1 MMDKLDIAQRAGVT
15 DSTHQFL
22 HYEPE
27 LLTERDGFNAFV
39 RRERKK
45 PALADCA
52 PLGTEVTDT
61 DPRMIY
67 HGEMIPVMTP
77 DVAQGIKDARRTL
90 RTNRF
95 RPLGKRMSM
104 IIDGCAGKSVLLLQ
118 IGRAYQGLL
127 ETERRPDSVWTPV
140 VHINVPPRCE
150 SNLDWSLPFADF
162 FGMDHTLNIEK
173 RNYRS
178 TDMTE
183 PVVHHMKESRT
194 SLILIDGVDRIHDSE
209 LSTAF
214 DYFDSLQARLR
225 VSIIY
230 CGRDATDIV
239 NEGLRRHGR
248 SGRPHTSEQFRSNL
262 PVMTIKPI
270 PFRKGLEED
279 WRSVLKAY
287 DKNFALYN
295 HVPES
300 LLHFEQFLHERTGGY
315 MDTLDQLLCQTAQQ
329 AIEDGTEAIT
339 EEGLNDM
346 IVGRQDSEDDW
357 T

>member
-1 MMDKLDIAQRAGVT
+1 MMDNLDTARRAVAA
-15 DSTHQFL
+15 DSTRQFL

-45 PALADCA
+45 PDLADCA
-52 PLGTEVTDT
+52 PLGTKVTDT

-77 DVAQGIKDARRTL
+77 DVEQGIKDARRTL

-95 RPLGKRMSM
+95 RPLGKRMSV
-104 IIDGCAGKSVLLLQ
+104 IIEGCAGKSMLLLQ
-118 IGRAYQGLL
+118 IGRAYQGIL
-127 ETERRPDSVWTPV
+127 ETERKPDTVWTPV

-162 FGMDHTLNIEK
+162 FRMDHTLNIEK

-183 PVVHHMKESRT
+183 PVVHHMKESGT
-194 SLILIDGVDRIHDSE
+194 SLILIDGVDRIHDGE
-209 LSTAF
+209 LGTAF

-230 CGRDATDIV
+230 CGRSASDIV
-239 NEGLRRHGR
+239 NEGLHQRRG
-248 SGRPHTSEQFRSNL
+248 SGRPHTSEQFRSSL

-270 PFRKGLEED
+270 PFREGLEED
-279 WRSVLKAY
+279 WRSVL
-287 DKNFALYN
+287 
-295 HVPES
+295 
-300 LLHFEQFLHERTGGY
+300 
-315 MDTLDQLLCQTAQQ
+315 
-329 AIEDGTEAIT
+329 
-339 EEGLNDM
+339 
-346 IVGRQDSEDDW
+346 
-357 T
+357 